1 MHFFLYYKQNI
12 TRAYTILKWKG
23 VSKMAYNKMNVTE
36 MKLALKAL
44 FQDECEKIDGLVNKK
59 NVYDFLKPRTELPLS
74 TKQGIVPV
82 LNELLIRRLE
92 AKIS

>member
-1 MHFFLYYKQNI
+1 
-12 TRAYTILKWKG
+12 
-23 VSKMAYNKMNVTE
+23 MNVTE
-36 MKLALKAL
+36 MKFNLKVL
-44 FQDECEKIDGLVNKK
+44 FQDECDKIDGLVNKK
-59 NVYDFLKPRTELPLS
+59 DVFDFLKPRTELPLF